1 MNKLHPL
8 TNRRK
13 KRGVSGTFFKRNF
26 KIFFSAGES
35 GARAGVK
42 RKKLK
47 RKIEREA
54 LARMEDAAR
63 TEADFENVTAV
74 WDRLDANR
82 ERRER
87 WHEKRRSEKMLAF
100 KYGDGEILPNPAGH
114 VFWRQLMRG
123 EFLDVIFDCPY
134 ELHELVEDM
143 DISALLCELSENHR
157 EILYFSAIR
166 LYSSARLAALR
177 KQTDRNIRK
186 TRVLMLKK
194 IHEKL
199 IPRLA
204 QRVESG
210 LPVTQAQLDLLK
222 AYHGENL

>member
-1 MNKLHPL
+1 M
-8 TNRRK
+8 
-13 KRGVSGTFFKRNF
+13 
-26 KIFFSAGES
+26 E
-35 GARAGVK
+35 

-47 RKIEREA
+47 REIEREA

-63 TEADFENVTAV
+63 TAVDFQKVTAE
-74 WDRLDANR
+74 WDRLDVNR
-82 ERRER
+82 ERREQ
-87 WHEKRRSEKMLAF
+87 WHEIGRAQDILTLGYS
-100 KYGDGEILPNPAGH
+100 DGEILPNPAGH

-143 DISALLCELSENHR
+143 DISAVLHDLSENHR
-157 EILYFSAIR
+157 EILYFSGIR

-194 IHEKL
+194 IHKKL

-204 QRVESG
+204 QRVDSG
-210 LPVTQAQLDLLK
+210 PPLTLAQLDFLK
-222 AYHGENL
+222 EHKALDSTKC

>member
-1 MNKLHPL
+1 ME
-8 TNRRK
+8 RK
-13 KRGVSGTFFKRNF
+13 R
-26 KIFFSAGES
+26 
-35 GARAGVK
+35 
-42 RKKLK
+42 LK
-47 RKIEREA
+47 REIEREA

-63 TEADFENVTAV
+63 TEADFQNVTAE

-82 ERRER
+82 ERREQ
-87 WHEKRRSEKMLAF
+87 WHEKCRTEQMLTF
-100 KYGDGEILPNPAGH
+100 GYNDGEILPNPVGH

-143 DISALLCELSENHR
+143 DLSAVLRGLSENHR
-157 EILYFSAIR
+157 EILYLSAIR

-204 QRVESG
+204 QRVENG
-210 LPVTQAQLDLLK
+210 LPITLAQLDFLK
-222 AYHGENL
+222 EHKV

>member
-1 MNKLHPL
+1 MGEK
-8 TNRRK
+8 TGV
-13 KRGVSGTFFKRNF
+13 KRNLFKRNL
-26 KIFFSAGES
+26 KIFF
-35 GARAGVK
+35 RRVKAGVE

-47 RKIEREA
+47 REIEREA
-54 LARMEDAAR
+54 LARMEAAAR
-63 TEADFENVTAV
+63 TEAEFENVTAV

-87 WHEKRRSEKMLAF
+87 WHEKRRTEQILALG
-100 KYGDGEILPNPAGH
+100 YNDGEILPNPAGH

-134 ELHELVEDM
+134 ELHELVEDV
-143 DISALLCELSENHR
+143 DISALLRGLSENHR

-166 LYSSARLAALR
+166 LYSTARLAALR

-186 TRVLMLKK
+186 TRVFMLKK

-199 IPRLA
+199 TPRLE
-204 QRVESG
+204 QRVDSG
-210 LPVTQAQLDLLK
+210 LSVTLAQLAFLK
-222 AYHGENL
+222 AHAELDNTRR

>member
-1 MNKLHPL
+1 M
-8 TNRRK
+8 
-13 KRGVSGTFFKRNF
+13 
-26 KIFFSAGES
+26 
-35 GARAGVK
+35 RAGVE

-47 RKIEREA
+47 REIEREA

-63 TEADFENVTAV
+63 TEAEFQKVMAE

-87 WHEKRRSEKMLAF
+87 WHEKRRTEQTLALG
-100 KYGDGEILPNPAGH
+100 YSDGEILPNPAGR

-143 DISALLCELSENHR
+143 DISAVLRDLSENHC

-166 LYSSARLAALR
+166 LYSSARLATMR

-186 TRVLMLKK
+186 TRVFMLKK
-194 IHEKL
+194 IHEQL
-199 IPRLA
+199 IPRFV
-204 QRVESG
+204 QRVENC
-210 LPVTQAQLDLLK
+210 LPITLAELDFLK
-222 AYHGENL
+222 THTVLDSNKRELYD

>member
-1 MNKLHPL
+1 M
-8 TNRRK
+8 
-13 KRGVSGTFFKRNF
+13 
-26 KIFFSAGES
+26 E
-35 GARAGVK
+35 

-47 RKIEREA
+47 REIEREA
-54 LARMEDAAR
+54 LARMEAAAR
-63 TEADFENVTAV
+63 TEADFENVTVV

-87 WHEKRRSEKMLAF
+87 WHEKRRTEQILALG
-100 KYGDGEILPNPAGH
+100 YNDGEILPNPAGH

-134 ELHELVEDM
+134 EMHELVTDA
-143 DISALLCELSENHR
+143 DVSAALRDLSENHR
-157 EILYFSAIR
+157 EILYFNAIR

-177 KQTDRNIRK
+177 KQTGRNIRK
-186 TRVLMLKK
+186 TRVFMLKK

-204 QRVESG
+204 QRAGSG
-210 LPVTQAQLDLLK
+210 LPVTLAQLDFLK
-222 AYHGENL
+222 AHAELDNTRR

>member
-1 MNKLHPL
+1 MW
-8 TNRRK
+8 
-13 KRGVSGTFFKRNF
+13 
-26 KIFFSAGES
+26 
-35 GARAGVK
+35 AGVE

-47 RKIEREA
+47 REIQREA

-63 TEADFENVTAV
+63 TEADFQNVMAE

-87 WHEKRRSEKMLAF
+87 WHEKSRTEQTLVLG
-100 KYGDGEILPNPAGH
+100 YNDGEILPNPAVH

-123 EFLDVIFDCPY
+123 DFLDVIFDCPY
-134 ELHELVEDM
+134 ELHELVDDM
-143 DISALLCELSENHR
+143 DISALLRDLSENHR

-166 LYSSARLAALR
+166 LYSSTRLAALR

-194 IHEKL
+194 IYKQL
-199 IPRLA
+199 IPCLV
-204 QRVESG
+204 QRVENG
-210 LPVTQAQLDLLK
+210 LPVTLAQLDFLK
-222 AYHGENL
+222 EHMALDNTKRELYD

>member
-1 MNKLHPL
+1 M
-8 TNRRK
+8 
-13 KRGVSGTFFKRNF
+13 
-26 KIFFSAGES
+26 E
-35 GARAGVK
+35 

-47 RKIEREA
+47 REIEREA

-63 TEADFENVTAV
+63 TEADFEKVSAA

-87 WHEKRRSEKMLAF
+87 WHEKRRTEQMLTF
-100 KYGDGEILPNPAGH
+100 KYRDGEILPNPAGH
-114 VFWRQLMRG
+114 MFWRQLMRG

-134 ELHELVEDM
+134 ELHELVEDV
-143 DISALLCELSENHR
+143 DISALLRDLSENHR
-157 EILYFSAIR
+157 EIMYFSAIG

-210 LPVTQAQLDLLK
+210 LPVTLAQLDFLREHSVLDNTK
-222 AYHGENL
+222 RELYD

>member
-1 MNKLHPL
+1 M
-8 TNRRK
+8 
-13 KRGVSGTFFKRNF
+13 
-26 KIFFSAGES
+26 E
-35 GARAGVK
+35 

-47 RKIEREA
+47 REIEREA

-63 TEADFENVTAV
+63 TEADFENVMAV

-87 WHEKRRSEKMLAF
+87 WHEKRRTEKMLALG
-100 KYGDGEILPNPAGH
+100 YNDGEVLPNPAGH
-114 VFWRQLMRG
+114 VLWRQLMRG

-143 DISALLCELSENHR
+143 DISALLRDLSENHR

-186 TRVLMLKK
+186 SRFLMLKK

-199 IPRLA
+199 IPRLV
-204 QRVESG
+204 QRADSG
-210 LPVTQAQLDLLK
+210 LPVTLAQLDFLK
-222 AYHGENL
+222 AHAELDNTKRELYD

>member
-1 MNKLHPL
+1 M
-8 TNRRK
+8 
-13 KRGVSGTFFKRNF
+13 
-26 KIFFSAGES
+26 E
-35 GARAGVK
+35 

-47 RKIEREA
+47 REIEREA

-63 TEADFENVTAV
+63 TEADFEKVTAV

-87 WHEKRRSEKMLAF
+87 WHEKRRTEQMLTF
-100 KYGDGEILPNPAGH
+100 KYRDGEILPNPAGH

-143 DISALLCELSENHR
+143 DISVLLRELSENHR

-204 QRVESG
+204 QRVKNG
-210 LPVTQAQLDLLK
+210 LPVTLAQLDFLK
-222 AYHGENL
+222 EHAALDNTRRELYD

>member
-1 MNKLHPL
+1 M
-8 TNRRK
+8 
-13 KRGVSGTFFKRNF
+13 
-26 KIFFSAGES
+26 E
-35 GARAGVK
+35 

-47 RKIEREA
+47 REIEREA

-63 TEADFENVTAV
+63 TEADFQKVAAE

-87 WHEKRRSEKMLAF
+87 WREIGRAQDTLTLGYS
-100 KYGDGEILPNPAGH
+100 DGEVLPNPAGYA
-114 VFWRQLMRG
+114 FWRQLLHG
-123 EFLDVIFDCPY
+123 DFLDVIFDCPY

-143 DISALLCELSENHR
+143 DISALLRGLSENHR

-166 LYSSARLAALR
+166 LYSTARLAALR
-177 KQTDRNIRK
+177 KQTSRNIRK

-194 IHEKL
+194 IHEQL

-204 QRVESG
+204 QRADSG
-210 LPVTQAQLDLLK
+210 LPVTLAQLDFLK
-222 AYHGENL
+222 AHHALDNSKCELYD

>member
-1 MNKLHPL
+1 M
-8 TNRRK
+8 
-13 KRGVSGTFFKRNF
+13 
-26 KIFFSAGES
+26 E
-35 GARAGVK
+35 

-47 RKIEREA
+47 REIEREA

-63 TEADFENVTAV
+63 TEAEFQKVTAE

-87 WHEKRRSEKMLAF
+87 WHEKSRTEQILALGY
-100 KYGDGEILPNPAGH
+100 KDGEVLPNPAGH
-114 VFWRQLMRG
+114 VFWRQLLRG
-123 EFLDVIFDCPY
+123 DFLDVIFDCPY

-143 DISALLCELSENHR
+143 GISALLRGLSENHR

-166 LYSSARLAALR
+166 LYSSARLAAMR

-186 TRVLMLKK
+186 TRFLILKK

-204 QRVESG
+204 QRIDSG
-210 LPVTQAQLDLLK
+210 LPVTLTQLDFLREHTALDNPK
-222 AYHGENL
+222 G

>member
-1 MNKLHPL
+1 M
-8 TNRRK
+8 
-13 KRGVSGTFFKRNF
+13 
-26 KIFFSAGES
+26 E
-35 GARAGVK
+35 

-47 RKIEREA
+47 REIEREA

-63 TEADFENVTAV
+63 TKADFESVTAI

-87 WHEKRRSEKMLAF
+87 WHEKSRTEKTLALG
-100 KYGDGEILPNPAGH
+100 YNDGEILPNPVGH
-114 VFWRQLMRG
+114 MFWRQLMRG

-134 ELHELVEDM
+134 ELHELVEDV
-143 DISALLCELSENHR
+143 DISEALRGLSENYR

-166 LYSSARLAALR
+166 LYSSARLAAMR
-177 KQTDRNIRK
+177 KLTARNIRK

-194 IHEKL
+194 IHEQL

-204 QRVESG
+204 QRVNSG
-210 LPVTQAQLDLLK
+210 QPVTLAQLDFLR
-222 AYHGENL
+222 AYHDKNL

>member
-1 MNKLHPL
+1 M
-8 TNRRK
+8 
-13 KRGVSGTFFKRNF
+13 
-26 KIFFSAGES
+26 E
-35 GARAGVK
+35 

-47 RKIEREA
+47 REIEREA

-63 TEADFENVTAV
+63 TKDEFENVTAV

-87 WHEKRRSEKMLAF
+87 WHEKCRTEKTLALG
-100 KYGDGEILPNPAGH
+100 YSDGEILPNPVGH

-134 ELHELVEDM
+134 ELHELVEDA
-143 DISALLCELSENHR
+143 DVSEVLHDLSENHR

-166 LYSSARLAALR
+166 LYSSVRLAALR

-186 TRVLMLKK
+186 ARVLMLKK
-194 IHEKL
+194 IHEQL

-204 QRVESG
+204 QRAGSG
-210 LPVTQAQLDLLK
+210 LPVTLAQLDFLK
-222 AYHGENL
+222 EHKALDNTKRELYD